1 MRNNPESFREF
12 ESWIANGND
21 FIEELQTARD
31 RPDAKE
37 SYQTLRKVMRTLTC
51 AGKGVPWSGEERKA
65 ELTHLY
71 ALWRFC
77 GVPTC
82 LLTAAIDDAH
92 QPTTM
97 RLSYGII
104 VLNQFPATM
113 GSFLENLQNAGKD
126 GNKFAEFHKLYKER
140 SDNLQPNE

>member
-51 AGKGVPWSGEERKA
+51 AGKGVPWSGEERNA

-71 ALWRFC
+71 AL
-77 GVPTC
+77 
-82 LLTAAIDDAH
+82 
-92 QPTTM
+92 
-97 RLSYGII
+97 
-104 VLNQFPATM
+104 
-113 GSFLENLQNAGKD
+113 
-126 GNKFAEFHKLYKER
+126 
-140 SDNLQPNE
+140 